1 MSLIY
6 LVFKLTATAAFGT
19 MNIMNNCDSGDTVLT
34 VLAFS
39 CFALAEYLLS
49 VLKKSDKAAAV
60 CSCVSA
66 FIAFL
71 IYSDNLIFVLCF
83 AVIFAVDKFGAG
95 KYFRHIGAV
104 SVLLVLFIVK
114 PPFIDV
120 LILIIMLV
128 AFTVTHIT
136 AGQLIKC
143 REQLAESREE
153 TVCLNRR
160 IASLEEYAKTA
171 KKSAAVEER
180 RRFSARIHDKLGHSI
195 SGSIILLEAAK
206 LNIRT
211 NPDSAEQCI
220 TTVIDNLRSGVDDIR
235 QALREERPDSKT
247 IGISELKEILGEY
260 KAKYNI
266 RTTLEIKGD
275 LDKITFRIW
284 NCIKENLVET
294 LTNTL
299 KHSGADEF
307 SLKISVMNKVIRAEF
322 KDNGKGSDSF
332 KKGTGLTAIE
342 ERTVLTD
349 GKCIFPAQ
357 TDGFSVVNIF
367 SLKEENV

>member
-128 AFTVTHIT
+128 AFTVAHIT

-153 TVCLNRR
+153 TVRLNRR

-220 TTVIDNLRSGVDDIR
+220 TTVTDNLRSGVDD
-235 QALREERPDSKT
+235 
-247 IGISELKEILGEY
+247 ILGEY

-275 LDKITFRIW
+275 LDKVTFRIW

>member
-128 AFTVTHIT
+128 AFTVSHIT

-153 TVCLNRR
+153 TVRLNRR

-220 TTVIDNLRSGVDDIR
+220 TTVTDNLRSGVDDIR

-275 LDKITFRIW
+275 LDKVTFRIW

-307 SLKISVMNKVIRAEF
+307 SLKISVMNKVIR
-322 KDNGKGSDSF
+322 
-332 KKGTGLTAIE
+332 
-342 ERTVLTD
+342 TVLTD

>member
-6 LVFKLTATAAFGT
+6 LVFKLTAIAAFGAV
-19 MNIMNNCDSGDTVLT
+19 NIMNNCNSGDTVIT

-49 VLKKSDKAAAV
+49 VLKKSDIAAAV

-66 FIAFL
+66 VTAFL
-71 IYSDNLIFVLCF
+71 LYSNNLIFVLCL

-95 KYFRHIGAV
+95 KYFWHISTVA
-104 SVLLVLFIVK
+104 VLLLLFIFK

-128 AFTVTHIT
+128 AFTVTRIT
-136 AGQLIKC
+136 AGQLIQC
-143 REQLAESREE
+143 RKQLADSREE
-153 TVCLNRR
+153 TVRLNRKV
-160 IASLEEYAKTA
+160 ASLEEYSRTL

-206 LNIRT
+206 LNIR
-211 NPDSAEQCI
+211 NDPDSAEQCI
-220 TTVIDNLRSGVDDIR
+220 TTVTDNLRSGVDDIR

-260 KAKYNI
+260 KAKYGI
-266 RTTLEIKGD
+266 RTSLEIKGD
-275 LDKITFRIW
+275 SDRITFQIW
-284 NCIKENLVET
+284 NCIKENLIET
-294 LTNTL
+294 LINTL
-299 KHSGADEF
+299 KHSGAREF
-307 SLKISVMNKVIRAEF
+307 SLNISVMNKVIRVEF
-322 KDNGKGSDSF
+322 KDNGGGSNEF

-342 ERTVLTD
+342 ERTVLAD
-349 GKCIFPAQ
+349 GKCIFLMQP
-357 TDGFSVVNIF
+357 GSFSVVNIF

>member
-49 VLKKSDKAAAV
+49 VLKKSDIAAAI
-60 CSCVSA
+60 CSCISA
-66 FIAFL
+66 AVAIML
-71 IYSDNLIFVLCF
+71 YNDNLIFVLCF
-83 AVIFAVDKFGAG
+83 AVIFAVDKFGAE
-95 KYFRHIGAV
+95 KYLWQISAV
-104 SVLLVLFIVK
+104 AVLLIMFILK
-114 PPFIDV
+114 PPFVNIV
-120 LILIIMLV
+120 ILIVMLIT
-128 AFTVTHIT
+128 FTVTRVT
-136 AGQLIKC
+136 AGLLIQC
-143 REQLAESREE
+143 RKQLADSREE
-153 TVCLNRR
+153 TVRLNRR
-160 IASLEEYAKTA
+160 IANLEEYAKTA

-206 LNIRT
+206 LNIKT

-220 TTVIDNLRSGVDDIR
+220 TTVTDNLRSGVDDIR
-235 QALREERPDSKT
+235 QALREERPDSRT

-260 KAKYNI
+260 KAKYGI
-266 RTTLEIKGD
+266 RTSLEIKGD
-275 LDKITFRIW
+275 ADRITFPIW
-284 NCIKENLVET
+284 NCIKENLIET

-299 KHSGADEF
+299 KHSGANEF
-307 SLKISVMNKVIRAEF
+307 SLNISVMNKVIRAEF

-332 KKGTGLTAIE
+332 RKGTGLTAIE
-342 ERTVLTD
+342 ERTVLAD
-349 GKCIFPAQ
+349 GKCIFLMQPG
-357 TDGFSVVNIF
+357 GFSVVNIF

>member
-128 AFTVTHIT
+128 AFTVSHIT

-153 TVCLNRR
+153 TVRLNRR

-171 KKSAAVEER
+171 KKSAAVEE
-180 RRFSARIHDKLGHSI
+180 
-195 SGSIILLEAAK
+195 LEAAK

-220 TTVIDNLRSGVDDIR
+220 TTVTDNLRSGVDDIR

-275 LDKITFRIW
+275 LDKVTFRIW

-307 SLKISVMNKVIRAEF
+307 S
-322 KDNGKGSDSF
+322 
-332 KKGTGLTAIE
+332 
-342 ERTVLTD
+342 
-349 GKCIFPAQ
+349 
-357 TDGFSVVNIF
+357 VVNIF

>member
-1 MSLIY
+1 M
-6 LVFKLTATAAFGT
+6 KNT
-19 MNIMNNCDSGDTVLT
+19 
-34 VLAFS
+34 
-39 CFALAEYLLS
+39 
-49 VLKKSDKAAAV
+49 LK
-60 CSCVSA
+60 
-66 FIAFL
+66 
-71 IYSDNLIFVLCF
+71 
-83 AVIFAVDKFGAG
+83 
-95 KYFRHIGAV
+95 
-104 SVLLVLFIVK
+104 
-114 PPFIDV
+114 
-120 LILIIMLV
+120 
-128 AFTVTHIT
+128 
-136 AGQLIKC
+136 Q
-143 REQLAESREE
+143 Q
-153 TVCLNRR
+153 
-160 IASLEEYAKTA
+160 
-171 KKSAAVEER
+171 KSAAVEER

-220 TTVIDNLRSGVDDIR
+220 TTVTDNLRSGVDDIR

-275 LDKITFRIW
+275 LDKVTFRIW
-284 NCIKENLVET
+284 NCIKENLIET

-332 KKGTGLTAIE
+332 RKGTGLTAIE

>member
-128 AFTVTHIT
+128 AFTVSHIT

-143 REQLAESREE
+143 REQLADSREE
-153 TVCLNRR
+153 TVRLNRR

-220 TTVIDNLRSGVDDIR
+220 TTVTDNLRSGVDDIR

-260 KAKYNI
+260 NAKYNI
-266 RTTLEIKGD
+266 RTTLQ
-275 LDKITFRIW
+275 T
-284 NCIKENLVET
+284 
-294 LTNTL
+294 
-299 KHSGADEF
+299 EF
-307 SLKISVMNKVIRAEF
+307 VASRLPLS
-322 KDNGKGSDSF
+322 
-332 KKGTGLTAIE
+332 
-342 ERTVLTD
+342 
-349 GKCIFPAQ
+349 
-357 TDGFSVVNIF
+357 
-367 SLKEENV
+367 

>member
-1 MSLIY
+1 M
-6 LVFKLTATAAFGT
+6 FKLTAIAAFGAV
-19 MNIMNNCDSGDTVLT
+19 NIMDNCNSGDTVIT

-49 VLKKSDKAAAV
+49 VLKKSNIAAAV

-66 FIAFL
+66 LAAFL

-95 KYFRHIGAV
+95 KYYWHISAV
-104 SVLLVLFIVK
+104 SVLLILFIFK

-120 LILIIMLV
+120 LILFIMLI
-128 AFTVTHIT
+128 AFIVTRIT
-136 AGQLIKC
+136 AGQLIQC
-143 REQLAESREE
+143 RKQLADSREE
-153 TVCLNRR
+153 TVRLNRR
-160 IASLEEYAKTA
+160 IASLEEYSRTA

-220 TTVIDNLRSGVDDIR
+220 TTVTDNLRSGVDDIR
-235 QALREERPDSKT
+235 QALREERPDSKA

-260 KAKYNI
+260 KAKYGI
-266 RTTLEIKGD
+266 KTSLEIKGEAD
-275 LDKITFRIW
+275 RITFQIW
-284 NCIKENLVET
+284 NCIKENLTET

-299 KHSGADEF
+299 KHSGKHSGASEF
-307 SLKISVMNKVIRAEF
+307 LLSISIMNKVVRAEF
-322 KDNGKGSDSF
+322 KDNGGGNENF
-332 KKGTGLTAIE
+332 RKGTGLTAIE
-342 ERTVLTD
+342 ERTVLAD
-349 GKCIFPAQ
+349 GKCIFLSQPG
-357 TDGFSVVNIF
+357 GFSVVNIF

>member
-66 FIAFL
+66 FIAFY
-71 IYSDNLIFVLCF
+71 ISDNLIFVLCF

-95 KYFRHIGAV
+95 KYFHISA
-104 SVLLVLFIVK
+104 LFRYCLFFYSK
-114 PPFIDV
+114 TAFIDV

-128 AFTVTHIT
+128 AFTVSHIT

-153 TVCLNRR
+153 TVRLNRR

-180 RRFSARIHDKLGHSI
+180 RRFSARIHDAPTQHF
-195 SGSIILLEAAK
+195 GSIILLEAQ
-206 LNIRT
+206 
-211 NPDSAEQCI
+211 S
-220 TTVIDNLRSGVDDIR
+220 
-235 QALREERPDSKT
+235 
-247 IGISELKEILGEY
+247 
-260 KAKYNI
+260 
-266 RTTLEIKGD
+266 
-275 LDKITFRIW
+275 
-284 NCIKENLVET
+284 
-294 LTNTL
+294 
-299 KHSGADEF
+299 
-307 SLKISVMNKVIRAEF
+307 
-322 KDNGKGSDSF
+322 
-332 KKGTGLTAIE
+332 
-342 ERTVLTD
+342 
-349 GKCIFPAQ
+349 
-357 TDGFSVVNIF
+357 
-367 SLKEENV
+367 

>member
-195 SGSIILLEAAK
+195 PGSIILLEAAK

-220 TTVIDNLRSGVDDIR
+220 TTVTDNLRSGVDDIR

-260 KAKYNI
+260 KA
-266 RTTLEIKGD
+266 
-275 LDKITFRIW
+275 
-284 NCIKENLVET
+284 
-294 LTNTL
+294 
-299 KHSGADEF
+299 
-307 SLKISVMNKVIRAEF
+307 
-322 KDNGKGSDSF
+322 
-332 KKGTGLTAIE
+332 
-342 ERTVLTD
+342 
-349 GKCIFPAQ
+349 
-357 TDGFSVVNIF
+357 
-367 SLKEENV
+367 

>member
-6 LVFKLTATAAFGT
+6 LIYKLTAIAAFGAV
-19 MNIMNNCDSGDTVLT
+19 NILDNCNSGDTVVT

-39 CFALAEYLLS
+39 CFALVEYLIS
-49 VLKKSDKAAAV
+49 TVKKSDTAAAV

-66 FIAFL
+66 VAAFL

-83 AVIFAVDKFGAG
+83 AVIFAVDKFGTE
-95 KYFRHIGAV
+95 KYFYYISTVA
-104 SVLLVLFIVK
+104 VLLILFIFK
-114 PPFIDV
+114 PPFVV
-120 LILIIMLV
+120 LIILAVMLILF
-128 AFTVTHIT
+128 AVTRVT
-136 AGQLIKC
+136 AIQLIQC
-143 REQLAESREE
+143 RKQLADSREE
-153 TVCLNRR
+153 TVRLNRKS
-160 IASLEEYAKTA
+160 ASLEEYAKTA
-171 KKSAAVEER
+171 KKSAAIEER

-220 TTVIDNLRSGVDDIR
+220 TTVTDNLRSGVDDIR
-235 QALREERPDSKT
+235 QALREERPDSKA

-266 RTTLEIKGD
+266 TTSFEIKGD
-275 LDKITFRIW
+275 ADKVSFQVW
-284 NCIKENLVET
+284 NCIKENLIET

-299 KHSGADEF
+299 KHSVANEF
-307 SLKISVMNKVIRAEF
+307 SLTISVMNKVIRAEF
-322 KDNGKGSDSF
+322 KDNGGGNENF

-342 ERTVLTD
+342 ERTVLAD
-349 GKCIFPAQ
+349 GKCIFLAQ
-357 TDGFSVVNIF
+357 PGGFSVVNIF
-367 SLKEENV
+367 SIKEDNV

>member
-1 MSLIY
+1 MLP
-6 LVFKLTATAAFGT
+6 LPR
-19 MNIMNNCDSGDTVLT
+19 
-34 VLAFS
+34 
-39 CFALAEYLLS
+39 FALAEYLLS

-143 REQLAESREE
+143 REQLAENREE
-153 TVCLNRR
+153 TVSLNRR

-180 RRFSARIHDKLGHSI
+180 RRFSARIHDKLARI
-195 SGSIILLEAAK
+195 EVLPEEIE
-206 LNIRT
+206 RVT
-211 NPDSAEQCI
+211 QP
-220 TTVIDNLRSGVDDIR
+220 DIR
-235 QALREERPDSKT
+235 KKINDGFRECGFAYVTLDLA
-247 IGISELKEILGEY
+247 GY
-260 KAKYNI
+260 
-266 RTTLEIKGD
+266 RTGSMNETLE
-275 LDKITFRIW
+275 
-284 NCIKENLVET
+284 
-294 LTNTL
+294 
-299 KHSGADEF
+299 
-307 SLKISVMNKVIRAEF
+307 
-322 KDNGKGSDSF
+322 
-332 KKGTGLTAIE
+332 KK
-342 ERTVLTD
+342 
-349 GKCIFPAQ
+349 
-357 TDGFSVVNIF
+357 
-367 SLKEENV
+367 

>member
-66 FIAFL
+66 F
-71 IYSDNLIFVLCF
+71 V
-83 AVIFAVDKFGAG
+83 
-95 KYFRHIGAV
+95 
-104 SVLLVLFIVK
+104 
-114 PPFIDV
+114 DV

-128 AFTVTHIT
+128 AFTVAHIT

-143 REQLAESREE
+143 REQLADSREE
-153 TVCLNRR
+153 TVRLNRR

-220 TTVIDNLRSGVDDIR
+220 TTVTDNLRSGVDDIR

-247 IGISELKEILGEY
+247 IGISDLKEILGEY

-266 RTTLEIKGD
+266 RTTLEINGD
-275 LDKITFRIW
+275 Y
-284 NCIKENLVET
+284 IKENLVET

>member
-1 MSLIY
+1 
-6 LVFKLTATAAFGT
+6 

-128 AFTVTHIT
+128 AFTVSHIT

-153 TVCLNRR
+153 TVRLNRR

-220 TTVIDNLRSGVDDIR
+220 TTDR
-235 QALREERPDSKT
+235 K
-247 IGISELKEILGEY
+247 
-260 KAKYNI
+260 
-266 RTTLEIKGD
+266 
-275 LDKITFRIW
+275 
-284 NCIKENLVET
+284 
-294 LTNTL
+294 
-299 KHSGADEF
+299 
-307 SLKISVMNKVIRAEF
+307 
-322 KDNGKGSDSF
+322 
-332 KKGTGLTAIE
+332 
-342 ERTVLTD
+342 
-349 GKCIFPAQ
+349 
-357 TDGFSVVNIF
+357 SVV
-367 SLKEENV
+367 

>member
-83 AVIFAVDKFGAG
+83 AVIYAVDKFGAG

-128 AFTVTHIT
+128 AFTVSHIT

-143 REQLAESREE
+143 REQLADSREE
-153 TVCLNRR
+153 TVRLNRR

-171 KKSAAVEER
+171 KKSAAKKE
-180 RRFSARIHDKLGHSI
+180 I
-195 SGSIILLEAAK
+195 
-206 LNIRT
+206 
-211 NPDSAEQCI
+211 
-220 TTVIDNLRSGVDDIR
+220 
-235 QALREERPDSKT
+235 KT
-247 IGISELKEILGEY
+247 EVVLQYGEKEVNTKDMIASVKKDWTKQKHKISEIKSIELYVKPEDYAVYYVINGEH
-260 KAKYNI
+260 
-266 RTTLEIKGD
+266 TG
-275 LDKITFRIW
+275 
-284 NCIKENLVET
+284 
-294 LTNTL
+294 
-299 KHSGADEF
+299 
-307 SLKISVMNKVIRAEF
+307 KVW
-322 KDNGKGSDSF
+322 
-332 KKGTGLTAIE
+332 L
-342 ERTVLTD
+342 
-349 GKCIFPAQ
+349 
-357 TDGFSVVNIF
+357 
-367 SLKEENV
+367 